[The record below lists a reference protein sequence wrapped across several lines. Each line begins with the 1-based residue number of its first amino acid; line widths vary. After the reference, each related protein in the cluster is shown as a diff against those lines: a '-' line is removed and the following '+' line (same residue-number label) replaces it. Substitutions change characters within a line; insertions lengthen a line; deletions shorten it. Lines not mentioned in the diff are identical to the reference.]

1 MEELN
6 MAVSHL
12 NMENFRSFIESNK
25 IVVVDFWATWCGP
38 CRMIAPLLEKL
49 SENEGIEV
57 GKVDVD
63 EIDVL
68 AEAFNVTSIPT
79 LLLFKSGKLL
89 GKKVGYMDYESLKNW
104 VLENA

>member
-1 MEELN
+1 

-12 NMENFRSFIESNK
+12 NMENFRSFIESDK

-68 AEAFNVTSIPT
+68 A
-79 LLLFKSGKLL
+79 
-89 GKKVGYMDYESLKNW
+89 
-104 VLENA
+104 

>member
-1 MEELN
+1 

-12 NMENFRSFIESNK
+12 NMENFRSFIDSDEV
-25 IVVVDFWATWCGP
+25 VVVDFWATWCGP
-38 CRMIAPLLEKL
+38 CRMIAPLLEEL
-49 SENEGIEV
+49 SDKEGINV

-63 EIDVL
+63 EIDAL

-79 LLLFKSGKLL
+79 LLIFKKGKLL
-89 GKKVGYMDYESLKNW
+89 GKHVGYMDYESLKSW